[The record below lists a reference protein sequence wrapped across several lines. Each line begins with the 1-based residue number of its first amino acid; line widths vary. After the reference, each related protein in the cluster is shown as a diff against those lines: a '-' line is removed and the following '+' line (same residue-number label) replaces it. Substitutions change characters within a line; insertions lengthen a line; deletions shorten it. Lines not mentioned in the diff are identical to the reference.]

1 MSNQVFWNNFD
12 QQGRAYGPL
21 INDQEEKVCTQPT
34 SQVSCETQQEEKVWS
49 LSFTPTTIE

>member
-12 QQGRAYGPL
+12 QQGRSYGPL
-21 INDQEEKVCTQPT
+21 INDQEEKVCKT
-34 SQVSCETQQEEKVWS
+34 EQEEKVWS